1 MERLTGFAL
10 RNTVEDMRARGIE
23 KSEILVACG
32 YGRKN
37 KGPNYTEFY
46 QELIKVNGY
55 WEAMQVRE
63 AERNNYSNM
72 RQKEVCDSVFYGHE
86 YKRNND
92 EVRYTIHN
100 NQFSNAKITSFHFF
114 GELLVEIIRGDGPV
128 YLILHI
134 PSKKSK
140 TVKARINAILR
151 RTLGYSLYQKKG
163 EWFIARPLKADVP
176 YTEGVRLDHPEM

>member
-1 MERLTGFAL
+1 MKRLTGFAL
-10 RNTVEDMRARGIE
+10 QNKVDKLRAQGVKNSKIVE
-23 KSEILVACG
+23 VCG
-32 YGRKN
+32 YGRE
-37 KGPNYTEFY
+37 GRVANYTEFY

-63 AERNNYSNM
+63 EERNNYSNKK
-72 RQKEVCDSVFYGHE
+72 QKEVCDAMFYGYE
-86 YKRNND
+86 YKKNND
-92 EVRYTIHN
+92 EVRHTIHN

-114 GELLVEIIRGDGPV
+114 GEMLVKIIRGDGPF

-134 PSKKSK
+134 PTKKSK

-163 EWFIARPLKADVP
+163 EWYIARPLKADLP
-176 YTEGVRLDHPEM
+176 YTEGMRLEYPEM